1 MTASRGLR
9 KTVHKPMTYTPPP
22 PLYVIGQP
30 GVAEVKGKHSYCNYP
45 QAVKAAAAAGN
56 GALVLSIGWM
66 RRRNPAAVA
75 KLTMATPPASDRKG
89 K

>member
-30 GVAEVKGKHSYCNYP
+30 GVAEVKGKHSYGSYP
-45 QAVKAAAAAGN
+45 QAVKAAAGSS
-56 GALVLSIGWM
+56 VLSIGWM
-66 RRRNPAAVA
+66 RRRNPTAVA
-75 KLTMATPPASDRKG
+75 KLTMATPPAPDRKG

>member
-30 GVAEVKGKHSYCNYP
+30 GVAEVKGKHSYGSYP

-56 GALVLSIGWM
+56 GASVISIGWM

-75 KLTMATPPASDRKG
+75 KLTMATPPAPDRKG

>member
-22 PLYVIGQP
+22 PLYVIGEP
-30 GVAEVKGKHSYCNYP
+30 GVAEVKGKHSYGCYP
-45 QAVKAAAAAGN
+45 QAVKAAAAAG
-56 GALVLSIGWM
+56 ASVLSIGWM

-75 KLTMATPPASDRKG
+75 KLTMATPPAPDRKG

>member
-30 GVAEVKGKHSYCNYP
+30 GEAEVKGKHSYGSYP
-45 QAVKAAAAAGN
+45 QAVKAAAAAG
-56 GALVLSIGWM
+56 ATVLSIGWM

-75 KLTMATPPASDRKG
+75 KLTMATPPAPDRKG